1 MRARTITIFTVLAL
15 GTLLLAA
22 PQAGA
27 AKGGKIFGLIPQH
40 IQLDTVDI
48 NAIQDLGANKVRALV
63 VWDQVQSA
71 PGPCSPVD
79 AVPDTCSWGQVDQLI
94 GGAAAG
100 GAKVTPFIFGSLPEQ
115 TGDVFRPPLG
125 GADQRDGWQ
134 QFLTALVQR
143 YGPNG
148 IYWTTDYLVQ
158 FPGRSPKP
166 INVWQIWNEPGS
178 PTYYHPKPNP
188 RSYARLLKISRQAL
202 KRGHPKAKLMIA
214 GLFASPDRGA
224 IRGRI
229 PAVQYL
235 RRLYNIRGAKSSFDY
250 VAVHPY
256 SRTVAG
262 VLKVLRGIRRE
273 MRAAKDAKTKVSISE
288 LGWSSNKPNGSL
300 LAKGRQGQARMLRSS
315 FNRLRDA
322 RGRFRLMSVYWFS
335 LRDIDPSGPGS
346 CPNCP
351 WAGLLELDG
360 SPKPS
365 YRAFRSFTR

>member
-1 MRARTITIFTVLAL
+1 MRVRRITILALVAL
-15 GTLLLAA
+15 GTVLLAA

-27 AKGGKIFGLIPQH
+27 DKGGKIFGLIPQRN
-40 IQLDTVDI
+40 QMDSVDI
-48 NAIQDLGANKVRALV
+48 NAIRDLRANKMRALI
-63 VWDQVQSA
+63 VWSQVQSG
-71 PGPCSPVD
+71 PGLCSPVEV
-79 AVPDTCSWGQVDQLI
+79 VPDNCSWGQVDQLV
-94 GGAAAG
+94 GRAAAAG
-100 GAKVTPFIFGSLPEQ
+100 AKLTPFIFGSLPQQ
-115 TGDVFRPPLG
+115 TGDEYRPPLG
-125 GADQRDGWQ
+125 SADQRSGWQ
-134 QFLTALVQR
+134 QFLSALVQR

-158 FPGRSPKP
+158 FPGASPKP
-166 INVWQIWNEPGS
+166 ITVWQIWNEPGS

-188 RSYARLLKISRQAL
+188 RSYANLLKISRQAL
-202 KRGHPKAKLMIA
+202 RSAHPKAKVMIA

-235 RRLYNIRGAKSSFDY
+235 RRLYNIRGAKKSFDF

-256 SRTVAG
+256 SRTVG
-262 VLKVLRGIRRE
+262 GLFKVLRGIRKE
-273 MRAAKDAKTKVSISE
+273 MRAANDARTKVSVSE

-300 LAKGRQGQARMLRSS
+300 LAKGRKGQARMLRNS
-315 FNRLRDA
+315 FDRLLKTR
-322 RGRFRLMSVYWFS
+322 RRFRLMSVYWFS